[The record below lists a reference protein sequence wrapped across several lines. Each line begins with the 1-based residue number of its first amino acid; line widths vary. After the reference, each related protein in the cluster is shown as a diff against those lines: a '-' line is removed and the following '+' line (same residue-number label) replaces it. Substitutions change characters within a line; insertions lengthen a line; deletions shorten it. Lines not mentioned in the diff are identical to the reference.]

1 MPAAAPAKIAD
12 AARLLE
18 KARRSGVQLAG
29 LPADLAPTDEAE
41 AMAMHYAGVAAIG
54 PIVGWKVGA
63 PTPEAEPGQGALTAS
78 TIHESPAALP
88 ASALKLW
95 AVEAEIAVRLGRDL
109 PARETPYSR
118 EEVLAAVAT
127 WHPAIEVLDTAFERW
142 SEQPALWRM
151 ADRQSHGLLILGPA
165 SSEPPPGPLD
175 RAPVRLEIDGE
186 TIFEHEGGNTGG
198 DPTRLLVALANRL
211 RQGPNR
217 LKARDVVT
225 TGSATPF
232 RQAGAGQTVTASFAG
247 LGSATLTIGAG

>member
-1 MPAAAPAKIAD
+1 MSDAAPAKIAA

-18 KARRSGVQLAG
+18 EARRSGVQLPA
-29 LPADLAPTDEAE
+29 LPSDLAPADEAE
-41 AMAMHYAGVAAIG
+41 AMAMHFAGVAALG

-63 PTPEAEPGQGALTAS
+63 PTPDAEPGYGALTAA
-78 TIHESPAALP
+78 TLHASPAALP
-88 ASALKLW
+88 ASTLKLW

-118 EEVLAAVAT
+118 EEVLAAVAA

-151 ADRQSHGLLILGPA
+151 ADRHSHGLLILGPA
-165 SSEPPPGPLD
+165 SAEPPAGPLD
-175 RAPVRLEIDGE
+175 HAPVRLEIDGE

-198 DPTRLLVALANRL
+198 DPMRLLVALVNRL
-211 RQGPNR
+211 RHGPNH
-217 LKARDVVT
+217 LKATDVVT

-232 RQAGAGQTVTASFAG
+232 HQAGAGQTVTASFAG
-247 LGSATLTIGAG
+247 LGSATLTIDAG